1 MRTTLTLDKD
11 IAAMV
16 ERLRKSR
23 RQTMQALI
31 NDALR
36 QGLKSLTAPN
46 RARKDFETESVDLG
60 RCLVRNVDD
69 MAESIACGES
79 ESFR

>member
-23 RQTMQALI
+23 RQTMEALI

-60 RCLVRNVDD
+60 RCSKCGRHGWI
-69 MAESIACGES
+69 IACGES